1 MELKLKE
8 VSAEQKSV
16 AQVEE
21 KLLKENETQ
30 NNEQPVQEQV
40 NEVSTTSEEVKGGA
54 EPEAPVELQEKDVLE
69 YIRNRYDK
77 PIESFDD
84 LMAKREEKE
93 ELPEDVAAYFKYK
106 KDTGRGIDD
115 YVKLNR
121 DFDEMNPEVLLAEYF
136 LASEEAIDE
145 EDVEALMD
153 DYIFDAD
160 IDDESTIKKKK
171 LAKKRKIVKA
181 KKFFNEQK
189 DKYRQP
195 LESRQDVVSEDTKKQ
210 LEEYRQYVDDAKT
223 QTEQQKRK
231 YDWFAKKTDEVF
243 SNEFKGFEFKVGENS
258 VTYNPGETSE
268 LKKSQGNIMNFVQ
281 KYLDKDGLIEDA
293 QGYHK
298 ALSLAMNPE
307 KFAQFFYEQGKA
319 EAIETDARKTK
330 NIKMNLRSTPEVVS
344 KGGIKMRT
352 LNPDAGNRL
361 QIKSSRI
368 KK

>member
-21 KLLKENETQ
+21 KLLKENEAQ

-40 NEVSTTSEEVKGGA
+40 NEVSTTSEEVKGDA
-54 EPEAPVELQEKDVLE
+54 APEAPVELQEKDVLE

-153 DYIFDAD
+153 DYTFDTD

-181 KKFFNEQK
+181 KKFLMNRK
-189 DKYRQP
+189 ISTDNH
-195 LESRQDVVSEDTKKQ
+195 LSQDRM
-210 LEEYRQYVDDAKT
+210 LY
-223 QTEQQKRK
+223 
-231 YDWFAKKTDEVF
+231 
-243 SNEFKGFEFKVGENS
+243 
-258 VTYNPGETSE
+258 
-268 LKKSQGNIMNFVQ
+268 LKK
-281 KYLDKDGLIEDA
+281 L
-293 QGYHK
+293 
-298 ALSLAMNPE
+298 
-307 KFAQFFYEQGKA
+307 
-319 EAIETDARKTK
+319 
-330 NIKMNLRSTPEVVS
+330 
-344 KGGIKMRT
+344 
-352 LNPDAGNRL
+352 
-361 QIKSSRI
+361 KSN
-368 KK
+368 

>member
-21 KLLKENETQ
+21 KLLKENEAQ

-40 NEVSTTSEEVKGGA
+40 NEVSTTSEEVKGDGA
-54 EPEAPVELQEKDVLE
+54 VELQEKDVLE

-106 KDTGRGIDD
+106 KETGRGIDD

-153 DYIFDAD
+153 DYTFDSE

-195 LESRQDVVSEDTKKQ
+195 LESRQDVVSEETKKQ

-223 QTEQQKRK
+223 QTEQQQRK

-243 SNEFKGFEFKVGENS
+243 SNEFKGFEFKIGENS

-352 LNPDAGNRL
+352 LNPDSGNRL
-361 QIKSSRI
+361 QIKSSRMR
-368 KK
+368 K

>member
-21 KLLKENETQ
+21 KLLKENEAQ

-40 NEVSTTSEEVKGGA
+40 NEVSTTSEEVKGDGA
-54 EPEAPVELQEKDVLE
+54 VELQEKDVLE

-106 KDTGRGIDD
+106 KETGRGIDD

-153 DYIFDAD
+153 DYTFDSE

-195 LESRQDVVSEDTKKQ
+195 LESRQDVVSEETKKQ

-268 LKKSQGNIMNFVQ
+268 LKNSQSNIMNFVK
-281 KYLDKDGLIEDA
+281 KYLDEDGLIKDA
-293 QGYHK
+293 HGYHK

-352 LNPDAGNRL
+352 LNPDSGNRL
-361 QIKSSRI
+361 QIKSSRMR
-368 KK
+368 K

>member
-1 MELKLKE
+1 MKLKLKE
-8 VSAEQKSV
+8 VSADQKST

-21 KLLKENETQ
+21 KLLKENESKQ
-30 NNEQPVQEQV
+30 SEQQVQEQV
-40 NEVSTTSEEVKGGA
+40 NDAPTTSEEVKVDV
-54 EPEAPVELQEKDVLE
+54 PVELQEKEVLE

-84 LMAKREEKE
+84 LMAKRETKE

-106 KDTGRGIDD
+106 KDTGRGIED

-153 DYIFDAD
+153 DYTFDTD
-160 IDDESTIKKKK
+160 IDDESTVKKKK
-171 LAKKRKIVKA
+171 LAKKREIVKA
-181 KKFFNEQK
+181 KRFFNEQK

-195 LESRQDVVSEDTKKQ
+195 LESSQDVVSEDTKKQ
-210 LEEYRQYVDDAKT
+210 LEEYRQYIDDAQSKT
-223 QTEQQKRK
+223 ELQKRK
-231 YDWFAKKTDEVF
+231 FDWFSQKTEEVF
-243 SNEFKGFEFKVGENS
+243 SDKFKGFEFKIGENN

-268 LKKSQGNIMNFVQ
+268 LKNSQSNIMNFVQ
-281 KYLDKDGLIEDA
+281 KYLGEDGLMEDA

-307 KFAQFFYEQGKA
+307 KFAQFFYEQGQS

-330 NIKMNLRSTPEVVS
+330 NINMNLRSTPEVVT
-344 KGGIKMRT
+344 KGGMKIRT
-352 LNPDAGNRL
+352 LNPDSGNRL
-361 QIKSSRI
+361 QIRSSRI

>member
-1 MELKLKE
+1 
-8 VSAEQKSV
+8 
-16 AQVEE
+16 
-21 KLLKENETQ
+21 
-30 NNEQPVQEQV
+30 
-40 NEVSTTSEEVKGGA
+40 
-54 EPEAPVELQEKDVLE
+54 
-69 YIRNRYDK
+69 
-77 PIESFDD
+77 
-84 LMAKREEKE
+84 
-93 ELPEDVAAYFKYK
+93 
-106 KDTGRGIDD
+106 
-115 YVKLNR
+115 
-121 DFDEMNPEVLLAEYF
+121 
-136 LASEEAIDE
+136 
-145 EDVEALMD
+145 MD
-153 DYIFDAD
+153 DYTFDTD

-195 LESRQDVVSEDTKKQ
+195 LESRQDVVSEETKKQ

-223 QTEQQKRK
+223 QTEQQQRK

-243 SNEFKGFEFKVGENS
+243 SNEFKGFEFKIGENS

-352 LNPDAGNRL
+352 LNPDSGNRL
-361 QIKSSRI
+361 QIKSLRI